1 MCALLYLINHL
12 IPPGNIFLD
21 SYFNDI
27 LAGCIIVAIVNL
39 LLSFG
44 RINPSVKPLPCLGLC
59 LVCGLVWEYVTPLY
73 KPSAVCDLWD
83 IAAYMIGG
91 LIWCIIVNIAKRK
104 C

>member
-1 MCALLYLINHL
+1 MLYLINRF

-27 LAGCIIVAIVNL
+27 LAGCVIVAIVNL

-44 RINPSVKPLPCLGLC
+44 RINPLTKPLSCLVLC
-59 LVCGLVWEYVTPLY
+59 LVCGLIWEYVTPLY
-73 KPSAVCDLWD
+73 KPGAVSDIWD
-83 IAAYMIGG
+83 IAAYMLGG
-91 LIWCIIVNIAKRK
+91 LIWCIIIKIAKRK